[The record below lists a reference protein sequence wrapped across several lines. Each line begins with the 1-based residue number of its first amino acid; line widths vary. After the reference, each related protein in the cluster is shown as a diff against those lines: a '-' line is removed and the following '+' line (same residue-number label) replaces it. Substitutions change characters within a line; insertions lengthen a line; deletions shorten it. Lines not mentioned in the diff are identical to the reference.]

1 MIMDES
7 SLISESTEVPQIYIT
22 SVPDEP
28 FRLRLHVAGRFKMLL
43 FSLTLLIDTVGSL
56 SPNSI
61 CTDTSQ
67 PSLFMMTPAP
77 KV

>member
-28 FRLRLHVAGRFKMLL
+28 FRLRLHVAGRFKMPY
-43 FSLTLLIDTVGSL
+43 SS
-56 SPNSI
+56 
-61 CTDTSQ
+61 
-67 PSLFMMTPAP
+67 
-77 KV
+77 